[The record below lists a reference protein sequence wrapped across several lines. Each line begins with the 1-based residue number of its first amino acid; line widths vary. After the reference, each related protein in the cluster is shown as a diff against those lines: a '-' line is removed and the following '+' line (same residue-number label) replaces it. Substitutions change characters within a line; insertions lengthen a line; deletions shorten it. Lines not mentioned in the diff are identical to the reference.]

1 MSSAAKQ
8 SARLKR
14 LYAAGC
20 CVSCLRPHTDVSKVT
35 KRPQWRCADCRAKFL
50 QQKSLRAERAEKNVP
65 KCDCGRPIRRNG
77 ALACVWCETGRM
89 PRVVGKKKHQ
99 APRHVPFTIYT
110 QSRSI
115 EASYFWRQAVSR

>member
-8 SARLKR
+8 SVRLKN
-14 LYAAGC
+14 LYASGR
-20 CVSCLRPHTDVSKVT
+20 CVSCTSPHTDVSKVT
-35 KRPQWRCADCRAKFL
+35 QRPSWRCAACRAKFL
-50 QQKSLRAERAEKNVP
+50 AQKALRAERAEKGVQ

-89 PRVVGKKKHQ
+89 PRAVGRKPQ
-99 APRHVPFTIYT
+99 AHRHIPSTLYT
-110 QSRSI
+110 QSRAI